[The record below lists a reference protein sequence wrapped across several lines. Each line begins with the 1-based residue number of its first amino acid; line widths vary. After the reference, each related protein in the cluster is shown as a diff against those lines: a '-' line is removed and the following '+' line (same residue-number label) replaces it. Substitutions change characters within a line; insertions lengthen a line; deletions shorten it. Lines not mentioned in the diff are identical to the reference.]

1 MHAHLSQITAGTN
14 ETTLAATPY
23 DYSLLDAGGA
33 EIARTAAKLIRLN
46 MRKQIEAVIAVGQQ
60 LIAVKNAL
68 DHGQFGAWL
77 KAETPFA
84 ETTAQNYMRVAEKIG
99 PKSAMVADLPH
110 KLVYQL
116 ASPLVPEET
125 RQQIFARREAGE
137 RVEKEEITEIV
148 SMAIYKAKEAAKIA
162 GEEERL
168 SARAK
173 RRRKAVRE
181 KERSDRDRREAEF
194 KERRE
199 REREA
204 TKRAV
209 AFMLAKLGEHIDE
222 FRALL
227 EEADAGDLIE
237 EIKTPGILNER
248 AHRAQHWGWRHG

>member
-1 MHAHLSQITAGTN
+1 MTSTA
-14 ETTLAATPY
+14 LAVTRF
-23 DYSLLDAGGA
+23 DYALLDAGGA
-33 EIARTAAKLIRLN
+33 EIARTAANLIRLN
-46 MRKQIEAVIAVGQQ
+46 LLKEIEAVVAVGQQ

-84 ETTAQNYMRVAEKIG
+84 ETTAQNYMRVVENIG
-99 PKSAMVADLPH
+99 SKSATVADLPR

-125 RQQIFARREAGE
+125 RQQIFVRREAGE

-148 SMAIYKAKEAAKIA
+148 STAISNAKEAAKMVA
-162 GEEERL
+162 EEAQL

-173 RRRKAVRE
+173 ARRKAVRE
-181 KERSDRDRREAEF
+181 QERANRERREVEL

-204 TKRAV
+204 TEKA
-209 AFMLAKLGEHIDE
+209 AALIIQKLGPDIIAL
-222 FRALL
+222 RTLL
-227 EEADAGDLIE
+227 EDAWADGIID
-237 EIKTPGILNER
+237 EIKTPGFLKER
-248 AHRAQHWGWRHG
+248 DAAWERRHG